1 VHLQYPQ
8 VLQTST
14 TKQELGRLVYA
25 GSLVANS
32 FGMPPASAPQ
42 ALQTTGTG
50 FIQFIVDNIIIHS
63 TSAQAQH

>member
-1 VHLQYPQ
+1 VSAGIADIYNK
-8 VLQTST
+8 T
-14 TKQELGRLVYA
+14 EMGRLIHACTVA
-25 GSLVANS
+25 ANS

-42 ALQTTGTG
+42 ALQKTGIG